1 MLFPRTLRYP
11 RLVRKPWIPAS
22 ATRVLKV
29 TEDRLVRSPLFRDRT
44 APNIRVYLCNRRWRF
59 ILFANIRHHVGGLT
73 YPPLSNN
80 IFLRGAHID
89 ANRLIGP
96 SGNEV
101 PGERTLSY
109 YIAHEAIH
117 TLIFDELG
125 GVAYWRLPRWKNEGY
140 ADYIARG
147 ADFDYERRV
156 DQLRRGDHEMDPKQS
171 GLYLRYNLLIAY
183 LLDHQGIR
191 VNELLK
197 QDIDP
202 EPLEVEILKGKHGS

>member
-1 MLFPRTLRYP
+1 M
-11 RLVRKPWIPAS
+11 
-22 ATRVLKV
+22 
-29 TEDRLVRSPLFRDRT
+29 
-44 APNIRVYLCNRRWRF
+44 RWRF

-80 IFLRGAHID
+80 IFLRGADID

-109 YIAHEAIH
+109 YIATEAIH

-125 GVAYWRLPRWKNEGY
+125 GVAYWRLPRWKNRATPITSPGGR
-140 ADYIARG
+140 ISITNVG
-147 ADFDYERRV
+147 

-171 GLYLRYNLLIAY
+171 GLYLSYNLLIAY